1 MIVPIYFGTSFL
13 MIYPPHFFSFLHG
26 FCSGAEAWTIPRV
39 VRKPSCRWMLAAGCC
54 RLNVSKNHSRI
65 IRGSSKHQRSCLNL
79 NSTFFLSCTL
89 HGLLEIRIGERC
101 WPRHFGSALGCLP
114 SPVKAAM
121 MSSLS
126 TLAPRGGGVT
136 LTPPWNDR
144 VIRNQLM
151 AENKWPSS
159 LNQPCFISLMKHEQ

>member
-79 NSTFFLSCTL
+79 NSTFFCPAPSMASLKFESANAAGPAILAQLWGACHRQWRQPWCRRWAPWPPEEGAWHSPL
-89 HGLLEIRIGERC
+89 HGMTVWSE
-101 WPRHFGSALGCLP
+101 
-114 SPVKAAM
+114 
-121 MSSLS
+121 
-126 TLAPRGGGVT
+126 T
-136 LTPPWNDR
+136 N
-144 VIRNQLM
+144 
-151 AENKWPSS
+151 
-159 LNQPCFISLMKHEQ
+159 

>member
-1 MIVPIYFGTSFL
+1 MDYPKGGSEAIVQVDAG
-13 MIYPPHFFSFLHG
+13 
-26 FCSGAEAWTIPRV
+26 C
-39 VRKPSCRWMLAAGCC
+39 WMLPLKCIEKP
-54 RLNVSKNHSRI
+54 LKDHQRI
-65 IRGSSKHQRSCLNL
+65 IKASTKLFEFELN
-79 NSTFFLSCTL
+79 FFLSCTL